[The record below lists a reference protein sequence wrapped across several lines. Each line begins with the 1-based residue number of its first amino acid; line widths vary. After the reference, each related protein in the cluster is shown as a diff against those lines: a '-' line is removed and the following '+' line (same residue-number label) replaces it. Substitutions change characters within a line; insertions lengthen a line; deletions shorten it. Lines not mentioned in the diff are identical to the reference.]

1 MSFAYH
7 SKSSTSEAAS
17 ANHIHSAA
25 IAVTAGDLIVVF
37 TFWADNADSFTC
49 TDTIGNSYSYGSAIN
64 YDGNIYAQVGYAIST
79 GTNASNI
86 TTSTFVN
93 TATTYKSQIVYV
105 FTPDAGDT
113 VSILNAQATGTGWG
127 KALLTA
133 SVSDWTETDV
143 VAIAGGTDYDNLV
156 IGSMNIDDVAADG
169 SENESSTGIYSAAWY
184 RLFTGAGTTVHAD
197 AVIGPASDWACI
209 LVTFKSVAAAGGN
222 VIKQIQ
228 STFNMRRRK
237 L

>member
-1 MSFAYH
+1 MGFAYH

-17 ANHIHSAA
+17 ANHIHSSA

-37 TFWADNADSFTC
+37 TFWADSADSFTC

-64 YDGNIYAQVGYAIST
+64 YGGGTYAQMGYAVST

-93 TATTYKSQIVYV
+93 TAATYKSQIVYV

-133 SVSDWTETDV
+133 SVSDWTVTDV
-143 VAIAGGTDYDNLV
+143 VAIAGGTDYDNQV

-197 AVIGPASDWACI
+197 ATIGSNSDWACI
-209 LVTFKSVAAAGGN
+209 LVTFKSVAAAGGTN
-222 VIKQIQ
+222 VSKYKKYYDY
-228 STFNMRRRK
+228 RRAQ
-237 L
+237 